1 MNIEAMMAT
10 DAPPQQST
18 PKSVKNGTSYV
29 SSKDQKASTPPATE
43 PSLGEIVENAFKARP
58 TTVPSEP
65 KPTILNRD
73 IRNEDPVVEPK
84 PAAKETNEEKSRK
97 PDPRVTRK
105 DELKKSVTDVWSK
118 LPAANEQ
125 EKEPEK
131 QAKPETQASTTES
144 EASDQDPFGNAKEN
158 DWKAAKMAA
167 KQRQEELT
175 KKIQELEAKEKKS
188 AEELNKYREVTAD
201 PTEVNR
207 LKEEH
212 RKALDR
218 LALLDYQS
226 HPEYRK
232 NFVEPREQLKA
243 QVAQILADNGVEGV
257 DIDGMLSKP
266 RGEYAKAMSDLEDR
280 LNSYD
285 AGEIRATMRDLQKI
299 TEASKSAVGK
309 YSEMAQAL
317 KQQSEIKSRQAFEE
331 VVKENKSW
339 MLKPYEIPEG
349 IDPDEKQQLEDF
361 NKAVAQVKGQAERY
375 AFTPSDEK
383 TSAALAFKAAQYD
396 LYTNHAIPRM
406 VKDYQDAKATIAEL
420 TEKLKQ
426 LQAKRPGV
434 VDSANT
440 PPPAPQQSDKPISL
454 KEMVRQTYRRQ

>member
-1 MNIEAMMAT
+1 MMAT
-10 DAPPQQST
+10 DAPAQQSS
-18 PKSVKNGTSYV
+18 PKSVKNGTPYV
-29 SSKDQKASTPPATE
+29 SSKDQKASTPPASE
-43 PSLGEIVENAFKARP
+43 PSLGDIVQNAFKPRP
-58 TTVPSEP
+58 STIPSET

-73 IRNEDPVVEPK
+73 TRAEEPEAEAN
-84 PAAKETNEEKSRK
+84 PAAKESNEEKSKK

-118 LPAANEQ
+118 LPAANEL
-125 EKEPEK
+125 EKETDKPAKSEK
-131 QAKPETQASTTES
+131 ETPALEA
-144 EASDQDPFGNAKEN
+144 EASDSDPFANAKEN
-158 DWKAAKMAA
+158 DWKAAKAAA

-175 KKIQELEAKEKKS
+175 KKIQDLEAKEKKA

-201 PTEVNR
+201 PSEVNR

-243 QVAQILADNGVEGV
+243 QVIQILADNGVEGV

-266 RGEYAKAMSDLEDR
+266 RGEYAKAMSELEDR

-285 AGEIRATMRDLQKI
+285 AGEIRATMRDLQKV
-299 TEASKSAVGK
+299 TEASKQAVGK
-309 YSEMAQAL
+309 YGEMAQAL

-339 MLKPYEIPEG
+339 MLKPYEIPESL
-349 IDPDEKQQLEDF
+349 DPEEKQSLEEF
-361 NKAVAQVKGQAERY
+361 NKAVSQIKTQAERY
-375 AFTPSDEK
+375 AFSPSDEK

-420 TEKLKQ
+420 TDKLKQ
-426 LQAKRPGV
+426 LQAKRPGI
-434 VDSANT
+434 VDSAT
-440 PPPAPQQSDKPISL
+440 APSSNSQQTEKPSSL